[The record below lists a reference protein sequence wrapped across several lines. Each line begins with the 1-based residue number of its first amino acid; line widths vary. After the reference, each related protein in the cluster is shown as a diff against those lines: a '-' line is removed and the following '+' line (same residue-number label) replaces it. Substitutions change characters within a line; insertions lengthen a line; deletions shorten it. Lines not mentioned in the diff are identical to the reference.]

1 MTCRSGSD
9 SSTLLRSGPA
19 MTRSMASSSAAME
32 ICLPLVR
39 AVSSAPSLMTLA
51 RSAPVKPGVRRAMMS
66 RSVSGAMGLPRA
78 CTLRMPRRP
87 ARSGWATTIWRSNRP
102 GRSSAGSRMSGR
114 VVAAIT
120 LTPALGVESVQ
131 LDQHLVQRLLA
142 LVVPAAEARAAV
154 PAHGVDLVH
163 EHDGGGVRLG
173 LLEQVPDPGGADT
186 DEH

>member
-1 MTCRSGSD
+1 MTFRSRSD

-19 MTRSMASSSAAME
+19 MTRSMASSQAAML

-66 RSVSGAMGLPRA
+66 RSVSGGMGLPRA
-78 CTLRMPRRP
+78 GTRRVPLRP
-87 ARSGWATTIWRSNRP
+87 APARRASPDGAAERRVQDVGP
-102 GRSSAGSRMSGR
+102 VGGRDHDHA
-114 VVAAIT
+114 
-120 LTPALGVESVQ
+120 ALGVEPVQ

-154 PAHGVDLVH
+154 PADGVDLVH
-163 EHDGGGVRLG
+163 AHDRGGVRLC
-173 LLEQVPDPGGADT
+173 
-186 DEH
+186 